1 MPRKETSLNVLT
13 IVIILA
19 ATIVILTEFGNF
31 RIAQGQGNLTIGNL
45 TLTPEQKDAIC
56 NPNNPLSKL
65 NPVNTTES
73 KICGIPK
80 TLNATNSTASN
91 MTTGEETPPTAS
103 SIAPS
108 ANTTTGAQRSSSDLA
123 SQILRNLGGNQT
135 TTGAQRSAPSNLAPS
150 AAPLPEE

>member
-31 RIAQGQGNLTIGNL
+31 GTAQGQGNLTKGNLTIGNL

-73 KICGIPK
+73 RICGLPVTVK
-80 TLNATNSTASN
+80 PSN
-91 MTTGEETPPTAS
+91 MTT
-103 SIAPS
+103 
-108 ANTTTGAQRSSSDLA
+108 ANTTTGAE
-123 SQILRNLGGNQT
+123 
-135 TTGAQRSAPSNLAPS
+135 APSVVPTPS
-150 AAPLPEE
+150 PEDTTPPEG